1 MKKFIPQNHKEVET
15 IWTFCTIMIAII
27 LVPFLFLDL
36 RIFLFLELLASPLLY
51 MGFFLF
57 FRKPGLYIEN
67 DKLVFKR
74 FLRKHLDVKDV
85 AGLLI
90 LKSEYRTRYS
100 YHYIK
105 NRDKS
110 FKYSIIYLKEVSPEF
125 AKFDMGDIS
134 FASWGWGLYK
144 EDAYFYT
151 VYDEDVIEL
160 FKGKVPIITCK

>member
-1 MKKFIPQNHKEVET
+1 
-15 IWTFCTIMIAII
+15 MIAII